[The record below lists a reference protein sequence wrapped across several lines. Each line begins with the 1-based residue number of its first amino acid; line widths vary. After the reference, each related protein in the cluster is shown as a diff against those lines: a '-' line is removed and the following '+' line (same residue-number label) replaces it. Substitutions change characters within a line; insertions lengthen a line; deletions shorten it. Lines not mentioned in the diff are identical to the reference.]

1 MSTTKRG
8 MAKKTKRSNSSDS
21 YRRGSF
27 LSLYDEVKL
36 SDGDTVALW
45 DPLNNSVMF
54 SPNEPPELT
63 RRSRVVFSKYPI
75 PVGEVFQV
83 YVKLRERHPF
93 ESEAFNV
100 PRTRPRSLG
109 HYANYD
115 NLVSVITAVKNV
127 K

>member
-1 MSTTKRG
+1 M
-8 MAKKTKRSNSSDS
+8 
-21 YRRGSF
+21 
-27 LSLYDEVKL
+27 KL

-54 SPNEPPELT
+54 SPNDPAKLT

-75 PVGEVFQV
+75 AVGEIFQV

-100 PRTRPRSLG
+100 PRTRPRSCGLF
-109 HYANYD
+109 ANYD
-115 NLVSVITAVKNV
+115 NLVSEITAVKNV

>member
-1 MSTTKRG
+1 MEKR
-8 MAKKTKRSNSSDS
+8 TKRSNSLDS
-21 YRRGSF
+21 HRRGSF

-54 SPNEPPELT
+54 SPNDTAELT
-63 RRSRVVFSKYPI
+63 RRSRVVFSKYPFA
-75 PVGEVFQV
+75 VGEIFQV

-93 ESEAFNV
+93 ESETFNV
-100 PRTRPRSLG
+100 PRTRPRSVG
-109 HYANYD
+109 HYANFN

-127 K
+127 KLSMQASV